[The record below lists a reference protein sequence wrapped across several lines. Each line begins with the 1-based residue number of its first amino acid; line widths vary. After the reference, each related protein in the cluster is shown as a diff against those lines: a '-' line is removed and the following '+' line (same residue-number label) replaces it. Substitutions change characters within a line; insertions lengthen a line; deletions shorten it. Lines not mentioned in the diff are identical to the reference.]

1 MEKSGEKAALDS
13 LGRPSSVG
21 ASQPANVEYD
31 TSTPEGSVNE
41 KSRRSSREWAEES
54 SESHQANGEEVGE
67 GSDAEP
73 QTSATAPRAA
83 SRASSAR
90 SRALSVVPTS
100 RRRGLFARFAVFVP
114 EVYRPFDYSNKTKW
128 TITFIV
134 ALAASAAPMG
144 SGILYPVLTDV
155 SVDLKTSPTI
165 VNLTVAVYAL
175 AMAIFPIWWSSF
187 SETFGRRTVYIV
199 SFGLGVVFSILSAVS
214 SNIAMLIVMRMLG
227 GGASAS
233 VQAVGAGTI
242 ADIWEIRERGKAM
255 GMFYLGPLMGPLLA
269 PIVGGALAQKWN
281 WRITMWFVTIHAGLV
296 FFMLLFCLPET
307 LRRKEPE
314 QLPRTVDR
322 NSTEDQPQLSRATT
336 RQSIAKSTKH
346 SVKTVKRYVFDPLK
360 VLGTLRFLP
369 IAVTVFIAA
378 VTFGSLFIL
387 NISIQS
393 SYSKAPYGFSTLI
406 VGLLYIPSSLGYVIS
421 SIFGGRWIDYIMAR
435 EARKAERYDADG
447 KLIYLPED
455 RMCENAWLAAA
466 LYPSALIM
474 FGWTIDKG
482 LHWAVPS
489 VASFLFG
496 LSSMLIF
503 SAATTML
510 TEFMP
515 SKSSSG
521 IAVNNFVRNIFSC
534 VGTIV
539 TQPLI
544 DAMGIGWLC
553 TMIGLLALILG
564 LGSVYSLKKFGPKWR
579 KEMDRKLAI

>member
-1 MEKSGEKAALDS
+1 MEKSDEKAAHDS
-13 LGRPSSVG
+13 SGQPNSIR
-21 ASQPANVEYD
+21 ASQPANAEYD
-31 TSTPEGSVNE
+31 ISTPEGSVNE
-41 KSRRSSREWAEES
+41 KSHRSSREWAEGS
-54 SESHQANGEEVGE
+54 SESRQVNGEEVGE

-73 QTSATAPRAA
+73 QSYATAPRAV

-100 RRRGLFARFAVFVP
+100 RRRGLFARLAVIVP

-128 TITFIV
+128 AITCIV

-165 VNLTVAVYAL
+165 ANLTIAVYTL

-187 SETFGRRTVYIV
+187 SETFGRRTIYIV
-199 SFGLGVVFSILSAVS
+199 SFGLGIVFSILSAVS
-214 SNIAMLIVMRMLG
+214 TNIAMLIVMRVLG

-242 ADIWEIRERGKAM
+242 ADIWEVRERGKAM

-269 PIVGGALAQKWN
+269 PIVGGALALKWN
-281 WRITMWFVTIHAGLV
+281 WRSTMWFVTIHAGLV
-296 FFMLLFCLPET
+296 FLMLLFCLPET
-307 LRRKEPE
+307 LRRKESE
-314 QLPRTVDR
+314 QLPRTVER
-322 NSTEDQPQLSRATT
+322 NATDDQPQLSRSAT
-336 RQSIAKSTKH
+336 RQSIAKSTKD
-346 SVKTVKRYVFDPLK
+346 SVKTVKRYVIDPLK

-378 VTFGSLFIL
+378 ITFGSLFVL
-387 NISIQS
+387 NISVQS
-393 SYSKAPYGFSTLI
+393 AYSKSPYGFSTLI

-421 SIFGGRWIDYIMAR
+421 SIFGGRWIDYIMTR

-482 LHWAVPS
+482 LYWAVPS
-489 VASFLFG
+489 VASLLFG

-515 SKSSSG
+515 SRSSSG

-534 VGTIV
+534 IGTVIA
-539 TQPLI
+539 QPLI
-544 DAMGIGWLC
+544 NAMGVGWLC
-553 TMIGLLALILG
+553 TMVGLLALILS
-564 LGSVYSLKKFGPKWR
+564 LGSVYTLKRFGSKWR
-579 KEMDRKLAI
+579 KEMDLKLVK

>member
-1 MEKSGEKAALDS
+1 MQGLFFSCSCFVYLRHSGGKSPSSCHEQSTATPQKISRSSLVRRHDS
-13 LGRPSSVG
+13 L
-21 ASQPANVEYD
+21 
-31 TSTPEGSVNE
+31 
-41 KSRRSSREWAEES
+41 SRR
-54 SESHQANGEEVGE
+54 
-67 GSDAEP
+67 
-73 QTSATAPRAA
+73 AP
-83 SRASSAR
+83 STR
-90 SRALSVVPTS
+90 SRQ
-100 RRRGLFARFAVFVP
+100 
-114 EVYRPFDYSNKTKW
+114 
-128 TITFIV
+128 
-134 ALAASAAPMG
+134 
-144 SGILYPVLTDV
+144 
-155 SVDLKTSPTI
+155 
-165 VNLTVAVYAL
+165 
-175 AMAIFPIWWSSF
+175 
-187 SETFGRRTVYIV
+187 
-199 SFGLGVVFSILSAVS
+199 LSA
-214 SNIAMLIVMRMLG
+214 
-227 GGASAS
+227 
-233 VQAVGAGTI
+233 
-242 ADIWEIRERGKAM
+242 
-255 GMFYLGPLMGPLLA
+255 
-269 PIVGGALAQKWN
+269 
-281 WRITMWFVTIHAGLV
+281 
-296 FFMLLFCLPET
+296 
-307 LRRKEPE
+307 
-314 QLPRTVDR
+314 
-322 NSTEDQPQLSRATT
+322 
-336 RQSIAKSTKH
+336 
-346 SVKTVKRYVFDPLK
+346 VFDPLK

>member
-1 MEKSGEKAALDS
+1 
-13 LGRPSSVG
+13 
-21 ASQPANVEYD
+21 
-31 TSTPEGSVNE
+31 
-41 KSRRSSREWAEES
+41 
-54 SESHQANGEEVGE
+54 
-67 GSDAEP
+67 
-73 QTSATAPRAA
+73 
-83 SRASSAR
+83 
-90 SRALSVVPTS
+90 
-100 RRRGLFARFAVFVP
+100 
-114 EVYRPFDYSNKTKW
+114 
-128 TITFIV
+128 
-134 ALAASAAPMG
+134 
-144 SGILYPVLTDV
+144 
-155 SVDLKTSPTI
+155 
-165 VNLTVAVYAL
+165 
-175 AMAIFPIWWSSF
+175 
-187 SETFGRRTVYIV
+187 
-199 SFGLGVVFSILSAVS
+199 
-214 SNIAMLIVMRMLG
+214 
-227 GGASAS
+227 
-233 VQAVGAGTI
+233 
-242 ADIWEIRERGKAM
+242 
-255 GMFYLGPLMGPLLA
+255 MGPLLA

-281 WRITMWFVTIHAGLV
+281 WRSTMWFVTIHAGLV